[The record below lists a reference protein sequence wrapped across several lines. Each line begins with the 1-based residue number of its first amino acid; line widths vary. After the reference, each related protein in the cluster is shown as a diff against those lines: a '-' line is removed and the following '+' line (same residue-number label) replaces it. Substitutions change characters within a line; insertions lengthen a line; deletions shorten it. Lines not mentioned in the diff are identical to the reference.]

1 MATDTQPKK
10 KAATNLP
17 VGQVIDN
24 VMSSIDLLGENILAF
39 QAIHQIV
46 AADSQRAETHLPL
59 LKREALSALLGVLND
74 SLEVRWKSARVA
86 ANVATQRLRGDESK
100 APEST
105 AP

>member
-46 AADSQRAETHLPL
+46 TADSQRAETHLPL
-59 LKREALSALLGVLND
+59 LKRENLSALLGVLND
-74 SLEVRWKSARVA
+74 SLEARWKSARVA
-86 ANVATQRLRGDESK
+86 ATAATQRLRADEPQAS
-100 APEST
+100 ESAT
-105 AP
+105 P